1 MNTFDKEN
9 WDVSKIFLAYLTLL
23 GSSTKVGIALGMQPE
38 VVEVLAAKEDWPA
51 KLKVYLGLRHEE
63 ALTEPD
69 ASIRRTATYI
79 AACQLREI
87 IQRLI
92 NQTYRLADGE
102 SIMAFFSPHDPRTN
116 RPRFNPN
123 ILSALCRAF
132 NVVTRITNQTCIVGD
147 DDPEEPS
154 AKERVTMR
162 EAMAKANH
170 AMDVLPGIDSIVFAR
185 DSLEKWS
192 PQPEETP
199 NKDHRV

>member
-1 MNTFDKEN
+1 MNRFDKEN
-9 WDVSKIFLAYLTLL
+9 WDVSKIFLAYLTFL
-23 GSSTKVGIALGMQPE
+23 GNPTKVGIALNMQPE
-38 VVEVLAAKEDWPA
+38 VVQVLAVREDWPA
-51 KLKVYLGLRHEE
+51 KLKVYLGLRHKE
-63 ALTEPD
+63 ALAEPD

-132 NVVTRITNQTCIVGD
+132 NVVTRITNRTRIVGD
-147 DDPEEPS
+147 DDPEEPR
-154 AKERVTMR
+154 AKERVTIR
-162 EAMAKANH
+162 EAMTKANH
-170 AMDVLPGIDSIVFAR
+170 AMDMFPGIDSVAFAR
-185 DSLEKWS
+185 DSLEKWG
-192 PQPEETP
+192 PQSREAPL
-199 NKDHRV
+199 DDYVI